1 MVSMKKHPILGIMVR
16 SDGLILHPGHYC
28 CNGRVHVQEH
38 WTKGTHDKDGY
49 LITVI
54 NKKKYRIHRIVA
66 ETFLE
71 NVENKQFVDHIN
83 RVRDDNNVEN
93 LRWVT
98 QQENNCNTSRSLPKM
113 TDEERKEH
121 KRQILR
127 NFRKRKMEEKRV

>member
-1 MVSMKKHPILGIMVR
+1 MVKMKPHPTLGIMVR

-28 CNGRVHVQEH
+28 CNGRVYVQEH

-71 NVENKQFVDHIN
+71 NVENKQFIDHIN

-98 QQENNCNTSRSLPKM
+98 QQENKCNTSRSLPKM

>member
-1 MVSMKKHPILGIMVR
+1 MVKMKKHPTLGIMVR
-16 SDGLILHPGHYC
+16 SDGLILHPGYYC
-28 CNGRVHVQEH
+28 CNGHVYVQEH

-71 NVENKQFVDHIN
+71 NVENKQFIDHIN

>member
-1 MVSMKKHPILGIMVR
+1 MVKMKKHPTLGIMVR

-28 CNGRVHVQEH
+28 CNGRVFFQEY
-38 WTKGTHDKDGY
+38 WTKGSYDKDGY
-49 LITVI
+49 LITMI
-54 NKKKYRIHRIVA
+54 NKKRYRVHRLVA

-71 NVENKQFVDHIN
+71 NIDNKPFVDHIN
-83 RVRDDNNVEN
+83 RLRDDNNIEN

-113 TDEERKEH
+113 TTEEFKEH

-127 NFRKRKMEEKRV
+127 NYRKRQKEAKCV

>member
-1 MVSMKKHPILGIMVR
+1 MVKMKKHPTLGIMVR

-28 CNGRVHVQEH
+28 CNGHVYFQEY
-38 WTKGTHDKDGY
+38 WTKGSHDKDGY

-71 NVENKQFVDHIN
+71 NAENKEFVDHIN

-98 QQENNCNTSRSLPKM
+98 QQENNCNTARSLPKM
-113 TDEERKEH
+113 TAEERKEH

-127 NFRKRKMEEKRV
+127 NFRKRQKEMKNV